1 MRFTDVIRCASRE
14 LRRRKWR
21 TAATVFGYL
30 LAVAVTVMLVSAL
43 RLSRQSADA
52 VLSSTGT
59 HFIAYVPAG
68 PPLCADCRTQKA
80 AEPQEGFIAYGQ
92 ATNLM
97 SMSVVER
104 ARALPTV
111 KDASG
116 CLLFRF
122 KDAAGGGMLT
132 VGGFDPQSKF
142 AVRTTCCAA
151 ADIVIG
157 RFLSPDESGA
167 VMLEEAY
174 AAMKGIRPGEK
185 IAIAGEVFQV
195 VGVVNPG
202 IRPAKADV
210 YTHFAD
216 ARRLIEKHLGPVAIA
231 DEVNVLLVEV
241 SNSQVQDEAIRSVKA
256 LVAGMVVSSYACYR
270 PAAKVMGI
278 NAGGAWV
285 LTLIVAVFAVILA
298 LKSQLSSVIERRREI
313 AILKAIGW
321 TDGNVMRQILAESVL
336 QAVLGGVLGC
346 LLAGAVLLL
355 VPGRLLTGTE
365 TPWGIN
371 LFPGVFLLGFLLALL
386 GGVIAGTFPA
396 LSAARQR
403 PADGMRRV

>member
-21 TAATVFGYL
+21 TTATTFGYL
-30 LAVAVTVMLVSAL
+30 LAVAVTVVLVSAL
-43 RLSRQSADA
+43 RLSRQSTDA

-68 PPLCADCRTQKA
+68 PPLCADCRTQEA
-80 AEPQEGFIAYGQ
+80 AEPQEGFVAYGQ

-111 KDASG
+111 RDASG

-122 KDAAGGGMLT
+122 KDTAGRGTLT
-132 VGGFDPQSKF
+132 VAGFDAESDS

-151 ADIVIG
+151 TDIVRG
-157 RFLSPDESGA
+157 RFLSAEENGA

-174 AAMKGIRPGEK
+174 AAMKGVRPGQI
-185 IAIAGEVFQV
+185 IAVAGEALAV

-210 YTHFAD
+210 YMHFAD
-216 ARRLIEKHLGPVAIA
+216 AHGLIRKHLGPAAIA
-231 DEVNVLLVEV
+231 DEANVMLVEV
-241 SNSQVQDEAIRSVKA
+241 SNSHVQDEAIRSVKA
-256 LVAGMVVSSYACYR
+256 LVPGMVVSSYACYR

-278 NAGGAWV
+278 NAAGAWV

-298 LKSQLSSVIERRREI
+298 LKAQLSSVIERRREI

-336 QAVLGGVLGC
+336 QAVLGGALGC
-346 LLAGAVLLL
+346 LLAGVVLLL

-371 LFPGVFLLGFLLALL
+371 LFPAVFLLGFLLALL

-396 LSAARQR
+396 LSAARRR

>member
-1 MRFTDVIRCASRE
+1 MRVMDVIRCAWRE

-30 LAVAVTVMLVSAL
+30 LAVGVTVLLVSAL
-43 RLSRQSADA
+43 RISRRSADA

-68 PPLCADCRTQKA
+68 PPLCADCRTQQA
-80 AEPQEGFIAYGQ
+80 AEPQEGFVAYGQ

-97 SMSVVER
+97 SMSVVQR
-104 ARALPTV
+104 ARVLPTV
-111 KDASG
+111 RDASG
-116 CLLFRF
+116 CLMFRF
-122 KDAAGGGMLT
+122 KESAGRGMLT
-132 VGGFDPQSKF
+132 VAGFDPLSDS

-151 ADIVIG
+151 TDIIGG
-157 RFLSPDESGA
+157 RFLSAEETGA

-174 AAMKGIRPGEK
+174 AAMKGLKPKQK
-185 IAIAGEVFQV
+185 ITIAGEVFAV
-195 VGVVNPG
+195 AGVVNPG

-210 YTHFAD
+210 YMHFAD
-216 ARRLIEKHLGPVAIA
+216 ALALIRKHLGGSAIA
-231 DEVNVLLVEV
+231 DEANVVLVEV
-241 SNSQVQDEAIRSVKA
+241 SNAQVQDEAIRSVKA
-256 LVAGMVVSSYACYR
+256 LIPGIVVSSYACYR

-278 NAGGAWV
+278 NAGGAWA
-285 LTLIVAVFAVILA
+285 LTLIVAVFAVVLA

-321 TDGNVMRQILAESVL
+321 TDGNVMRQILAESLL

-346 LLAGAVLLL
+346 LFAVVVLLL
-355 VPGRLLTGTE
+355 VPGRLLAGAE
-365 TPWGIN
+365 APSAVN
-371 LFPGVFLLGFLLALL
+371 LFPAVFLAGFLLALL
-386 GGVIAGTFPA
+386 GGVIAGTLPA
-396 LSAARQR
+396 LSAARQN